1 MSSSKIQ
8 VQFTSTCDAC
18 GKTNVDADEVLCG
31 ACKHPRLAKALTR
44 LDEVLFDARMADF
57 LSRIDGARLRLA
69 NLTNDELAELAAT
82 GANLALLDELCK
94 ATLATPSVATGDDAT
109 ELAVI
114 ITLIRRIREATAS

>member
-18 GKTNVDADEVLCG
+18 GKTNVDADEVL
-31 ACKHPRLAKALTR
+31 CKHPRLAKALTR